1 MQELIPCLLCLF
13 FKLLPVFLGPMQQS
27 SHNTHSIISPGL
39 LHCCLLRFCQ
49 LKLLFFSW
57 VVMIMCIHS
66 IVFQFCKTQQWF
78 TDQKL
83 SRPYRLYN
91 FWKLLVQGYWNWY
104 YQMSHTQLNTVVR
117 SWDNL
122 TLGQLE
128 FTNTTYYRV
137 QERPNKWHIFEK
149 RIFQGYQQLYAHV
162 SNVNIQNYTT

>member
-1 MQELIPCLLCLF
+1 
-13 FKLLPVFLGPMQQS
+13 MQQS

-39 LHCCLLRFCQ
+39 LHCCCLLRFCQ

-122 TLGQLE
+122 TLGQLGIRIHKYCILPSARKTQQMAYFWKE
-128 FTNTTYYRV
+128 DCWRVSKMIIPCVKRANTKV
-137 QERPNKWHIFEK
+137 Q
-149 RIFQGYQQLYAHV
+149 
-162 SNVNIQNYTT
+162 IQNTQISKYSVWQSARKT